1 MSTSENGR
9 ARLGR
14 THADSAPWYEP
25 PLRPPAGSPNVVY
38 IVLDDTGFADLG
50 CYGSEIR
57 TPHVD
62 RLARDGLRYN
72 NFHTTTL
79 CSPSRACLLTGRN
92 HHAVG
97 MRMLANVD
105 SGWPSGRGHI
115 SHRAG
120 TVAEMLRGVGY
131 STFAV
136 GKWHVT
142 PTDQIN
148 AAGPYDQWP
157 LGRGFE
163 RFYGFMDGATDQ
175 FHPELVHDNHWVDPP
190 GRPEDGYH
198 LSEDLVDRAIA
209 MVSEQLSHTV
219 DKPFLLNLAFG
230 ATHAPHQAPQ
240 AYIDG
245 YRGVYDEG
253 WERIR
258 EQRFARQLASGTVP
272 PETVLPPS
280 NPGVPAWNDLSDG
293 QRRVAIRLQEAYA
306 GFLEHTDAQI
316 GRLLDFLE
324 RAGELE
330 NTLIFLLSDNG
341 AAMEGGPY
349 GAVTRARFF
358 NGVPE
363 DDAFNLAHLDDIGS
377 PRADN
382 HYPWGW
388 AQASNTPLRWYKY
401 QTHGGGI
408 RDPLIVHWPARI
420 TDPGA
425 VRRQFH
431 HVVDITPTVLDVLG
445 IAPPEVVNGVAQ
457 MPIHGTSLAYTFTE
471 PDTPSRKRHQH
482 FEMFGNRAI
491 WQEGWKAVTK
501 HETGTDYRSD
511 RWELYRLETDFSESH
526 DLADTHPE
534 KLRELVELWWSEAGR
549 YDVLPLDDRSVELFQ
564 APPKPGSVADRT
576 VFTYY
581 PQTSHVHPKAAPPTQ
596 DVSHT
601 ITAEVLREDASVDGV
616 LLAYGNVGSGYV
628 LFVKDN
634 RLHYEYNYC
643 GTRYAL
649 VTDSELPIGPVT
661 LTFAF
666 TRTRRLRGVAQL
678 LVDGR
683 VAARTVFPKTLSF
696 ISLAGLDIGRDAL
709 SPVSQSYH
717 GEFPFRGEIR
727 RIVYQ
732 LAQDSDRPPIEV
744 LDD

>member
-1 MSTSENGR
+1 MSTDHPDW
-9 ARLGR
+9 RLGR
-14 THADSAPWYEP
+14 THDASTPWFEP
-25 PLRPPAGSPNVVY
+25 PLRPPVGSPNVVY

-57 TPHVD
+57 TPNID
-62 RLARDGLRYN
+62 RLASRGLRFT

-105 SGWPSGRGHI
+105 SGWPSGRGRV
-115 SHRAG
+115 SLRAG
-120 TVAEMLRGVGY
+120 TVAEMLRPLGF
-131 STFAV
+131 STLAV
-136 GKWHVT
+136 GKWHLT
-142 PTDQIN
+142 PTNQIN

-163 RFYGFMDGATDQ
+163 RYYGFMDGATDQ
-175 FHPELVHDNHWVDPP
+175 FYPELVHDNHWVEPP
-190 GRPEDGYH
+190 SRPEDGYH
-198 LSEDLVDRAIA
+198 LSEDLVERAIG
-209 MVSEQLSHTV
+209 MVSEQISHGV
-219 DKPFLLNLAFG
+219 DKPFLLYLAFG
-230 ATHAPHQAPQ
+230 ATHAPHHAPR

-245 YRGVYDEG
+245 YRGAYDGG
-253 WERIR
+253 WNRIR
-258 EQRFARQLASGTVP
+258 QERFTRQIELGIVP
-272 PETVLPPS
+272 EDTSLPPF
-280 NPGVPAWNDLSDG
+280 NPGIPDWEHLSEG
-293 QRRVAIRLQEAYA
+293 QRRVCVRLQEAYA

-316 GRLLDFLE
+316 GRLVAFLE
-324 RAGELE
+324 RVGELD

-363 DDAFNLAHLDDIGS
+363 DDAFNLAHLDDIGG
-377 PRADN
+377 PKADN

-401 QTHGGGI
+401 HTHGGGI

-420 TDPGA
+420 TDGGGL
-425 VRRQFH
+425 RRQFH
-431 HVVDITPTVLDVLG
+431 HVIDLTPTVLDVLG
-445 IAPPEVVNGVAQ
+445 VPAPEQINGVPQ
-457 MPIHGTSLAYTFTE
+457 MPIHGISLAYTFTD
-471 PDTPSRKRHQH
+471 PDAPGRKQHQY

-491 WQEGWKAVTK
+491 WADGWKAVTK
-501 HETGTDYRSD
+501 HEPGTDYGLD
-511 RWELYRLETDFSESH
+511 RWELYHLDQDFSESR
-526 DLADTHPE
+526 DLADAHPE
-534 KLRELVELWWSEAGR
+534 KLKELIELWWLEAGR
-549 YDVLPLDDRSVELFQ
+549 YDVLPLDDRSVELFRS
-564 APPKPGSVADRT
+564 PPKPGSVADRS

-601 ITAEVLREDASVDGV
+601 ITAHVVRADESVDGV
-616 LLAYGNVGSGYV
+616 LVSYGNTGSGYV

-643 GTRYAL
+643 GSRYVL
-649 VTDSELPIGPVT
+649 TSETELPVGSSA
-661 LTFAF
+661 LTMAF
-666 TRTRRLRGVAQL
+666 TRTGRFQGRAEL
-678 LVDGR
+678 LVDGTS
-683 VAARTVFPKTLSF
+683 VAEAFFPKTLSF
-696 ISLAGLDIGRDAL
+696 ISLAGLDVGRDAL
-709 SPVSQSYH
+709 SPVSDSYR
-717 GEFPFRGEIR
+717 GEFPFRGAID
-727 RIVYQ
+727 RIVYT
-732 LAQDSDRPPIEV
+732 LARDSDQPAAEL